1 MITSLYVVLS
11 YTWNTDFKVRYK
23 SMEINYGLSEYW
35 HRADGVKLVNDDY
48 NYNVMGH
55 DDVAKLLAN
64 GRRRGSDSEDV
75 VASEDDGD
83 DGPLLGR
90 SRTEEGK
97 DTNIKT
103 TTKKRRRP
111 SLSYARSNTYGVNH
125 RRAYASSSRHP
136 TSSSSLKYYTW
147 KSLLWF
153 VFVIPIIEVGLKEIR
168 RQVNIRFWNVRRLR
182 NYRGMSS
189 MGNVHNL

>member
-1 MITSLYVVLS
+1 
-11 YTWNTDFKVRYK
+11 
-23 SMEINYGLSEYW
+23 MEINYGLSEYW
-35 HRADGVKLVNDDY
+35 HRADYGNKLVNDDY

-55 DDVAKLLAN
+55 DDVVKLLAN
-64 GRRRGSDSEDV
+64 GRRGGSDSEDV
-75 VASEDDGD
+75 PLEEGED

-90 SRTEEGK
+90 SRIAEGK
-97 DTNIKT
+97 DTSIKPAT
-103 TTKKRRRP
+103 KRRRP